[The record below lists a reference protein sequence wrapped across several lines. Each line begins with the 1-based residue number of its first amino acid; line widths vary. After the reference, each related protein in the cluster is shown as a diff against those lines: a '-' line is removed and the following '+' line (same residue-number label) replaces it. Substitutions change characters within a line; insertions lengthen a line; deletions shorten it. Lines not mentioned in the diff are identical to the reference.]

1 LAFGQSAE
9 LIVARQA
16 FWPTFGE
23 HFATLESSL
32 FNRNHAMD
40 RDLASIQ
47 EVRDMLAQAREAVN
61 QFKHFTQDQV
71 DRVIQA
77 MGQAAQNNAKRL
89 ARMAHEETGFG
100 RTEDKTTKNLFASK
114 NLVDYVSTVK
124 TCGVVNYDESRRIHE
139 IAVPMGVVAGL
150 IPCTNPTSTVI
161 FKSIISLKGRNAIV
175 MSPHPKARGSILEA
189 TRILADAAA
198 SVGAPRH
205 LIQCMTIPTLE
216 GTSELMKHRDTSVI
230 LATGGSDMVRAAY
243 SAGKPAYGVGPGNVP
258 AYVDRTADVGKAA
271 ADIIAGKSFDWGTV
285 CASEQSVVADRPI
298 AGRLME
304 ELKRNGAY
312 FATSEEKAKLQAVM
326 VDKRGKL
333 NPAIVGRSP
342 QYIGELAGLKIQP
355 NVRALVVMLDK
366 VGPEDPLSCEKLSP
380 VLGFYVVDGWKKGCD
395 LSVELLAYGGVGHTF
410 AIHCNDPD
418 VVMEFGLHKP
428 AFRIIVNSSST
439 HGAIGYTTGLVPS
452 LTLGP
457 GTWGGSITSDNV
469 GPLHLVNIK
478 RIAWELNPLAGKSSG
493 DTKRWAYDED
503 FRYRPKSDTQE
514 PPAEAPKGQ
523 SYGKSGL
530 SDQDI
535 ERIVKEFNR

>member
-1 LAFGQSAE
+1 
-9 LIVARQA
+9 
-16 FWPTFGE
+16 
-23 HFATLESSL
+23 
-32 FNRNHAMD
+32 MD

-47 EVRDMLAQAREAVN
+47 EVRDMLARAREATS

-71 DRVIQA
+71 DRVVQA
-77 MGQAAQNNAKRL
+77 MGQVALNNAKRL

-100 RTEDKTTKNLFASK
+100 RIEDKTTKNTFASK
-114 NLVDYVSTVK
+114 NLVDYLNGVK
-124 TCGVVNYDESRRIHE
+124 TCGVISHDEQRRIHE
-139 IAVPMGVVAGL
+139 IAVPMGIVAGL
-150 IPCTNPTSTVI
+150 IPCTNPTSTAI
-161 FKSIISLKGRNAIV
+161 YKTLIALKGRNAIV

-189 TRILADAAA
+189 TRLLHDAAC

-205 LIQCMTIPTLE
+205 LVQCMTIPTLE
-216 GTSELMKHRDTSVI
+216 GTSELMKHRETSVI

-258 AYVDRTADVGKAA
+258 AYVDRTADIPKAA
-271 ADIIAGKSFDWGTV
+271 ADIVAGKSFDWGTV

-298 AGRLME
+298 SGRLME

-312 FATSEEKAKLQAVM
+312 FATAEEKAKLQAVM
-326 VDKRGKL
+326 VDKRGKV

-342 QYIGELAGLKIQP
+342 QHIGELAGLKIP
-355 NVRALVVMLDK
+355 AAARALVVLLDK
-366 VGPEDPLSCEKLSP
+366 VGLEDPLSCEKLSP
-380 VLGFYVVDGWKKGCD
+380 VLGFYVVDGWKQGCD
-395 LSVELLAYGGVGHTF
+395 VAVELLSYGGVGHTF
-410 AIHCNDPD
+410 SIHCQDPD

-428 AFRIIVNSSST
+428 AFRIVVNTSST
-439 HGAIGYTTGLVPS
+439 HGAIGYTTGLIPS

-478 RIAWELNPLAGKSSG
+478 RIAWELKPLRGGEAKDSS
-493 DTKRWAYDED
+493 RWAYDEQY
-503 FRYRPKSDTQE
+503 RYRQKRDT
-514 PPAEAPKGQ
+514 AEAPEAP
-523 SYGKSGL
+523 SAERPAYGKSGL

>member
-1 LAFGQSAE
+1 
-9 LIVARQA
+9 
-16 FWPTFGE
+16 
-23 HFATLESSL
+23 
-32 FNRNHAMD
+32 
-40 RDLASIQ
+40 
-47 EVRDMLAQAREAVN
+47 
-61 QFKHFTQDQV
+61 
-71 DRVIQA
+71 
-77 MGQAAQNNAKRL
+77 
-89 ARMAHEETGFG
+89 
-100 RTEDKTTKNLFASK
+100 
-114 NLVDYVSTVK
+114 
-124 TCGVVNYDESRRIHE
+124 
-139 IAVPMGVVAGL
+139 
-150 IPCTNPTSTVI
+150 
-161 FKSIISLKGRNAIV
+161 
-175 MSPHPKARGSILEA
+175 
-189 TRILADAAA
+189 
-198 SVGAPRH
+198 
-205 LIQCMTIPTLE
+205 
-216 GTSELMKHRDTSVI
+216 
-230 LATGGSDMVRAAY
+230 
-243 SAGKPAYGVGPGNVP
+243 
-258 AYVDRTADVGKAA
+258 
-271 ADIIAGKSFDWGTV
+271 
-285 CASEQSVVADRPI
+285 
-298 AGRLME
+298 
-304 ELKRNGAY
+304 
-312 FATSEEKAKLQAVM
+312 M

-503 FRYRPKSDTQE
+503 FRYRPRSETQD